1 MTILVLDVGSS
12 SVRALL
18 FDDQLT
24 LIPDAIARRKHHFMT
39 DATGKAIADAENLRQ
54 LVEATIDDILAHP
67 LAHTISAVGMATF
80 VGNVLGVDENYAP
93 VTPLYTYADTRS
105 QVIVPELMERLD
117 LATVHQRTGCRIH
130 SAYNTA
136 KLYWLKK
143 HQPET
148 CQQVTQWTDFATYC
162 YRAWFGRDVP
172 TSYSVASW
180 SGLLDRVAL
189 TWAREWLDVLES
201 PDLPELA
208 DYTSTQQGLS
218 SAYRERWA
226 MLADVPFCLAVGDGV
241 GANIGVGGV
250 SPDVPVLTIGTTAAV
265 RMVTPELE
273 SVPDGLWA
281 YRVDSGRYLVG
292 GATSEGGNVFG
303 WAMNMLKLDVDNL
316 DDDLLARHPAQHGLI
331 ALPHLAGE
339 RSPGW
344 QGNATGLLHR
354 LHLGTQPLD
363 ILQALLEGV
372 AFRLRLIV
380 DQLGAGNVAINAS
393 GGALEQSRAW
403 RQIIA
408 DVMGRPLRILAVQEA
423 TARGVAILVKA
434 HLDPHYQVEA
444 PTIAETIM
452 PNEQHTQQYER
463 LLDEHVAMYDLFY
476 SGKRK

>member
-18 FDDQLT
+18 FDEHLT

-39 DATGKAIADAENLRQ
+39 ELSGQSTANAGDLRGLIEQ
-54 LVEATIDDILAHP
+54 CIDDILVHP
-67 LAHTISAVGMATF
+67 QANTITAVGMATF
-80 VGNVLGVDENYAP
+80 VGNVLGVDANYAP
-93 VTPLYTYADTRS
+93 ITPLYTYADTRS
-105 QVIVPELMERLD
+105 QMIVPELMERLD
-117 LATVHQRTGCRIH
+117 LAQVHQRTGCRIH

-136 KLYWLKK
+136 KLYWLKE
-143 HQPET
+143 HESET
-148 CQQVTQWTDFATYC
+148 CKQVTQWTDFATYC
-162 YRAWFGRDVP
+162 YRTWFGRDVP

-180 SGLLDRVAL
+180 SGLLDRENL
-189 TWAREWLDVLES
+189 TWDDTWLDVLGS
-201 PDLPELA
+201 PQLPELA

-218 SAYRERWA
+218 SVYRERWA
-226 MLADVPFCLAVGDGV
+226 TLADVPFCLAVGDGV

-265 RMVTPELE
+265 RMVTPQLD

-281 YRVDSGRYLVG
+281 YRVDSGRYLLG

-303 WAMNMLKLDVDNL
+303 WAMNTLKLDADTL
-316 DDDLLARHPAQHGLI
+316 DDDLLARQPAQHGLT

-344 QGNATGLLHR
+344 QGDATGMLHG
-354 LHLGTQPLD
+354 LHLGTQPID
-363 ILQALLEGV
+363 MLQALLEGV

-380 DQLGAGNVAINAS
+380 DQLGTENVAINAS

-408 DVMGRPLRILAVQEA
+408 DVMGRPLRILSVQEA

-434 HLDPHYQVEA
+434 HLDPHYQAEP

-452 PNEQHTQQYER
+452 SNEQHTQIYEKH
-463 LLDEHVAMYDLFY
+463 LNAHVEMYDLLY